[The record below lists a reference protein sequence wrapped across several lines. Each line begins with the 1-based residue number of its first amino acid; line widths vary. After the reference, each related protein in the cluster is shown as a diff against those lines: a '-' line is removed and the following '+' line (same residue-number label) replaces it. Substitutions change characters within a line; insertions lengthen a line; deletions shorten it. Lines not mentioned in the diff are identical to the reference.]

1 MFHFWNILS
10 VKFREIAVFVKVILI
25 ESRLTTWLKNGE
37 YLKFA
42 IYVDHL
48 KIKSSENK
56 IFSQSYNTCMW
67 KNSGQKSQNWPS
79 NRAKQVFHTCQYP
92 APTPNKYNSYKNLN
106 SSSKR
111 LTDPNFLW
119 FNAFMTSKRLHPG
132 PLCPQEADT
141 QLQKKYNWP
150 LYGLK
155 GQSGLKYE
163 IS

>member
-1 MFHFWNILS
+1 MCHFWNILS
-10 VKFREIAVFVKVILI
+10 VKFGEIAVFVKVILI
-25 ESRLTTWLKNGE
+25 ESRLTWLKNGE

-56 IFSQSYNTCMW
+56 IFHNHIIHVCEKFQV
-67 KNSGQKSQNWPS
+67 KRVKIGPAIEQNRYFILVSIQPLLQTS
-79 NRAKQVFHTCQYP
+79 ITI
-92 APTPNKYNSYKNLN
+92 TKNLN
-106 SSSKR
+106 ISSKR

-155 GQSGLKYE
+155 GQSGL
-163 IS
+163 